1 MTVYINIEKIFY
13 IIQYSLVYVGVFT
26 ILKIFFIVFNFFKV
40 LILYWNITN

>member
-1 MTVYINIEKIFY
+1 MTIYINIEKIFY
-13 IIQYSLVYVGVFT
+13 IIQYSLVYVRVFT